1 MKTGITA
8 WGAYLPRLR
17 LARKSIAEA
26 NAWAAP
32 ELRRHG
38 KGERAMCNW
47 DEDTLTLAVE
57 AARDCLAGRDRA
69 TLAGVHLA
77 STTLPFAD
85 RQNAGIV
92 ATALALPE
100 DLSTMDVSSSQRAGV
115 TGLAGAL
122 AMAERS
128 PGELLFI
135 AADCRSARAGSMQE
149 LQFGDG
155 AAALTVGRENV
166 VARFLGSH
174 SVTVDFVD
182 HYRASDREFDYTW
195 EERWIRDEGYAR
207 IVPKAISGLLART
220 GLVAADFHHFILPC
234 VLPKV
239 AERLAKKAGFAEGSV
254 ADQLHAACGETGAAH
269 PVLMLVAA
277 LERAKPGE
285 RIAMLGF
292 GQGCDA
298 LAFEVTEAAARLP
311 KRAGVSGSLARRRE
325 ETNYSKYLA
334 FNGLIERERGKRAEL
349 DNQTALTTLYRNRGM
364 LLGLVGGRCTACG
377 TRQFPRSLVCVN
389 PECRARR
396 SQVECGFAETPCTI
410 MTFSADYLTY
420 TADPPLHYGMV
431 QFEGGGRFLAN
442 FTDVDVGQVE
452 VGQAMR
458 MMFRIK
464 DFDDMRGFRRY
475 FWKAAPAATQGV

>member
-1 MKTGITA
+1 MTAGITA
-8 WGAYLPRLR
+8 YGAYLPRLR
-17 LARKSIAEA
+17 LARKSIVEA

-38 KGERAMCNW
+38 KGERTMCNW

-57 AARDCLAGRDRA
+57 AARDCLGERDRNA
-69 TLAGVHLA
+69 LAGVHLA

-92 ATALALPE
+92 ATALALRE
-100 DLSTMDVSSSQRAGV
+100 DLATMDVASSQRAGV
-115 TGLAGAL
+115 TGLAAAL
-122 AMAERS
+122 GMAAQGT
-128 PGELLFI
+128 GELLFI
-135 AADCRSARAGSMQE
+135 AADSRSTRAGAMQE

-166 VARFLGSH
+166 IARFLGSH
-174 SVTVDFVD
+174 SVSIDFVD
-182 HYRASDREFDYTW
+182 HYRASNREFDYTW

-207 IVPKAISGLLART
+207 IVPKAIAGLLART
-220 GLVAADFHHFILPC
+220 GLAAADFQHFILPC

-239 AERLAKKAGFAEGSV
+239 AEQLAKKTGFPESSV
-254 ADQLHAACGETGAAH
+254 VDALHANCGETGAAH

-285 RIAMLGF
+285 RIAVLGF

-298 LAFEVTEAAARLP
+298 LAFEVTEAIAGLP
-311 KRAGVSGSLARRRE
+311 RRAGVAGALARRRE
-325 ETNYSKYLA
+325 ETNYGKYLA

-364 LLGLVGGRCTACG
+364 LLALVGGRCTACG

-389 PECRARR
+389 PDCRARR
-396 SQVECGFAETPCTI
+396 TQLDCGFAETPCTI

-420 TADPPLHYGMV
+420 TADPPLHYGTV

-442 FTDVDVGQVE
+442 FTDVDVGQVK

>member
-1 MKTGITA
+1 MTTGITA

-17 LARKSIAEA
+17 LARKSITEA
-26 NAWAAP
+26 NAWSAP

-38 KGERAMCNW
+38 KGERTMCNW

-57 AARDCLAGRDRA
+57 AARNCLAGRDRA
-69 TLAGVHLA
+69 ALAGVHLA

-92 ATALALPE
+92 AAALALRE
-100 DLSTMDVSSSQRAGV
+100 DLSTMDVAASQRAGV
-115 TGLAGAL
+115 TGLAAAL
-122 AMAERS
+122 ALATEA
-128 PGELLFI
+128 PGDLLFI
-135 AADCRSARAGSMQE
+135 ASESRSTRAGSLQE

-155 AAALTVGRENV
+155 AAALTVGRDNV
-166 VARFLGSH
+166 VARYLGGHGVS
-174 SVTVDFVD
+174 VDFVD

-207 IVPKAISGLLART
+207 IVPKAIAGLLART
-220 GLVAADFHHFILPC
+220 GLAAADFQHFILPC

-239 AERLAKKAGFAEGSV
+239 AERLAKKAGFPDGSV
-254 ADQLHAACGETGAAH
+254 VDAMHAGCGETGAAH
-269 PVLMLVAA
+269 PVLMLAA
-277 LERAKPGE
+277 TLERARPGE
-285 RIAMLGF
+285 RIAVFGF

-298 LAFEVTEAAARLP
+298 LAFEVTDAIAALP
-311 KRAGVSGSLARRRE
+311 GRGGVSAALARRRE
-325 ETNYSKYLA
+325 ETNYNKYLA

-389 PECRARR
+389 PDCRARR
-396 SQVECGFAETPCTI
+396 TQVDCGFAETPCTI
-410 MTFSADYLTY
+410 LTFSADYLTY

-442 FTDVDVGQVE
+442 FTDVDVGQVK
-452 VGQAMR
+452 VGQPMR

-464 DFDDMRGFRRY
+464 DFDDVRGFRRY
-475 FWKAAPAATQGV
+475 FWKAAPAAAQGS